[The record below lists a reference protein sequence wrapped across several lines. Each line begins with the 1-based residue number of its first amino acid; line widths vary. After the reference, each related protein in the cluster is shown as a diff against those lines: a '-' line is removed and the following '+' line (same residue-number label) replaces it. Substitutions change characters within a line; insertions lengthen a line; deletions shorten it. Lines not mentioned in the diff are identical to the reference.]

1 MYVSG
6 CAMQTKL
13 TLRMDDRLIA
23 GAKQHAARAGKSLS
37 QVVAEYFLVCMS
49 DPSRSADETPRVSRL
64 RGCLKDTGV
73 AEADYLK
80 HLEEK
85 YT

>member
-1 MYVSG
+1 
-6 CAMQTKL
+6 MQTKL

-49 DPSRSADETPRVSRL
+49 GSQGSVDETPRVSRL
-64 RGCLKDTGV
+64 RGCLKDKGV

-80 HLEEK
+80 YLEDK
-85 YT
+85 HS

>member
-1 MYVSG
+1 
-6 CAMQTKL
+6 MQTKL

-37 QVVAEYFLVCMS
+37 QVVAEYFLVCIS
-49 DPSRSADETPRVSRL
+49 DSPSGADTTPRVSRL
-64 RGCLKDTGV
+64 RGCLRDTGV

-80 HLEEK
+80 HLEDK
-85 YT
+85 HR